1 VSAVSAY
8 GDEQPQ
14 EKGVVMLRRSANAIG
29 IASALFL
36 QFVAGPS
43 AAQSP
48 HCVVELFTSQ
58 GCSSCP
64 PADRLVREL
73 ARDPNVV
80 VISWPVD
87 YWDYIGWK
95 DTLALPAFTG
105 RQKAYAAARGDGHL
119 YTPQAVID
127 GLVHTVGSD
136 RDEIETAIKA
146 RRGHKGALTV
156 PVDINIVGGMAH
168 IEIGTAPADA
178 VKEASL
184 WLVRIARERTVAIG
198 RGENSGNTVT
208 YTNVARSTT
217 KIGDWNGRPAS
228 FEVPL
233 TTFRGADSD
242 GYVLLL
248 QAGSVARPG
257 VILGAAKGSDL

>member
-1 VSAVSAY
+1 
-8 GDEQPQ
+8 
-14 EKGVVMLRRSANAIG
+14 MLRRSAAAFWTAG
-29 IASALFL
+29 GLFL
-36 QFVAGPS
+36 GSMAQPS
-43 AAQSP
+43 PAAEP
-48 HCVVELFTSQ
+48 ARCVVELFTSQ

-64 PADRLVREL
+64 PADRLVHDL
-73 ARDPNVV
+73 ARDPGVV

-105 RQKAYAAARGDGHL
+105 RQKAYAAARGDGHV

-136 RDEIETAIKA
+136 RDEIETAIKV
-146 RRGHKGALTV
+146 RHGHKGALTV
-156 PVDINIVGGMAH
+156 PLGVNLVGSTVH
-168 IEIGTAPADA
+168 IDVGAASADA
-178 VKEASL
+178 AKEANL
-184 WLVRIARERTVAIG
+184 WLIRIARERTVAIG

-217 KIGDWNGRPAS
+217 KLGDWSGRP
-228 FEVPL
+228 
-233 TTFRGADSD
+233 TTFDVPAATFRSADSD

-248 QAGSVARPG
+248 QAGSLARPG
-257 VILGAAKGSDL
+257 VILGAANGNDF

>member
-1 VSAVSAY
+1 
-8 GDEQPQ
+8 
-14 EKGVVMLRRSANAIG
+14 MLRRSATAIG
-29 IASALFL
+29 IASAVLL
-36 QFVAGPS
+36 QVLTAP
-43 AAQSP
+43 ATAQTP

-64 PADRLVREL
+64 PADRLVHDM
-73 ARDPNVV
+73 ARDPSVV

-105 RQKAYAAARGDGHL
+105 RQKAYAAARGDGHV

-136 RDEIETAIKA
+136 RDEIEAAIKA

-156 PVDINIVGGMAH
+156 PVDINMVGPTVH
-168 IEIGTAPADA
+168 IEVGVAPADA
-178 VKEASL
+178 AKEASL
-184 WLVRIARERTVAIG
+184 WLVRIAHERTVAIG

-208 YTNVARSTT
+208 YTNVARSTA
-217 KIGDWNGRPAS
+217 KIGEWNGRPTS
-228 FEVPL
+228 FDVPAA
-233 TTFRGADSD
+233 TFRSADSD

-248 QAGSVARPG
+248 QAGSPARPG

>member
-1 VSAVSAY
+1 MVTHNRK
-8 GDEQPQ
+8 
-14 EKGVVMLRRSANAIG
+14 KGVVMLRRSAHAIG
-29 IASALFL
+29 IAIALFV
-36 QFVAGPS
+36 QFIAGPA

-64 PADRLVREL
+64 PADRLVHEM
-73 ARDPNVV
+73 ARDPSVV

-105 RQKAYAAARGDGHL
+105 RQKAYAAARGDGHV
-119 YTPQAVID
+119 YTPQAVVD

-136 RDEIETAIKA
+136 RDEIETAIRA
-146 RRGHKGALTV
+146 RRGHNGALTV
-156 PVDINIVGGMAH
+156 PVDVNLKGGTVH
-168 IEIGTAPADA
+168 IEVGTAPADA
-178 VKEASL
+178 AKEASL

-208 YTNVARSTT
+208 YTNVARSTA
-217 KIGDWNGRPAS
+217 KIGEWSGRATSFDVPAA
-228 FEVPL
+228 
-233 TTFRGADSD
+233 TFRSADSD

-257 VILGAAKGSDL
+257 VILGAAKGNDL

>member
-1 VSAVSAY
+1 
-8 GDEQPQ
+8 
-14 EKGVVMLRRSANAIG
+14 MLRRSVSAIG
-29 IASALFL
+29 VVSALFL
-36 QFVAGPS
+36 HFMTGPS
-43 AAQSP
+43 AAESP

-64 PADRLVREL
+64 PADRLVREM

-105 RQKAYAAARGDGHL
+105 RQKAYAAARGDGHV
-119 YTPQAVID
+119 YTPQAIID

-136 RDEIETAIKA
+136 RDEIESAIKA

-156 PVDINIVGGMAH
+156 PVDINVVGATVH
-168 IEIGTAPADA
+168 IEVGSAPADA
-178 VKEASL
+178 AREASL

-208 YTNVARSTT
+208 YTNVARSTM
-217 KIGDWNGRPAS
+217 KIGEWNGRSTSFDVPAA
-228 FEVPL
+228 
-233 TTFRGADSD
+233 TFRSADSD

-248 QAGSVARPG
+248 QAGSLARPG